1 MPISLTMHKNCKH
14 LINLL
19 RQSSMKG
26 DWALQQSFIAGSM
39 FTGRLEAL
47 ESIQPS
53 TVDTLWSEEEEG
65 QTDGTISHALER
77 LLPLIAAQHGWTIS
91 QLPGYGEGVIPGFGY
106 QMIQ

>member
-1 MPISLTMHKNCKH
+1 M
-14 LINLL
+14 
-19 RQSSMKG
+19 QG
-26 DWALQQSFIAGSM
+26 DWALQQCFIAGSM
-39 FTGRLEAL
+39 FAGRLEAL

-77 LLPLIAAQHGWTIS
+77 WLPLIAAQHGWTIA
-91 QLPGYGEGVIPGFGY
+91 QLPGQGEGMIPGFGY